1 MTRKEEAMRPLM
13 KSPLLGI
20 MTIIS
25 SVGAF
30 MCVYFFFTA
39 IPSSPRIFAGLFA
52 AATFAISG
60 YLTITAASPVA
71 DTGAAEENP
80 S

>member
-1 MTRKEEAMRPLM
+1 MTKKKEAMRPLM
-13 KSPLLGI
+13 KSPLLGT

-30 MCVYFFFTA
+30 LCVYFFA
-39 IPSSPRIFAGLFA
+39 DIPQSPRIFAGLFTA
-52 AATFAISG
+52 VSLAILG
-60 YLTITAASPVA
+60 YLAITTGSPA
-71 DTGAAEENP
+71 DDSMAAEENP